1 MSWCITFKR
10 HINEELKDHSTLRF
24 LRAAEAGANDGLG
37 FPFIFLAIYLMARFI
52 DNRSIGLE
60 IGWWIVDVWL
70 YQIALS
76 IAIGASIGF
85 IAMKTVKFA
94 EQHNMIDHE
103 S

>member
-1 MSWCITFKR
+1 
-10 HINEELKDHSTLRF
+10 
-24 LRAAEAGANDGLG
+24 
-37 FPFIFLAIYLMARFI
+37 MARFI
-52 DNRSIGLE
+52 DNRSIGQE

-76 IAIGASIGF
+76 IAIGAVIGF
-85 IAMKTVKFA
+85 LAMKSVKFA

>member
-1 MSWCITFKR
+1 MLDCC
-10 HINEELKDHSTLRF
+10 
-24 LRAAEAGANDGLG
+24 RAAEAGANDGLG
-37 FPFIFLAIYLMARFI
+37 FPFIFLAIYLMNRFN
-52 DNRSIGLE
+52 DERSIGVE

-76 IAIGASIGF
+76 ITIGAAIGF
-85 IAMKTVKFA
+85 LAMKSVKYA